1 MVPDAL
7 GNVSPWSPSWSR
19 LPASSLSPAARQAV
33 IFHQSPAVSISQA
46 LIKYRCWEPLI
57 AKRWEGG
64 GPAAPTASVMSI
76 HAMGTGWGM

>member
-1 MVPDAL
+1 M
-7 GNVSPWSPSWSR
+7 
-19 LPASSLSPAARQAV
+19 

-46 LIKYRCWEPLI
+46 LIKYRCWQPLI

-76 HAMGTGWGM
+76 HAMGTGWGMQCPSLTPKLRRGHP